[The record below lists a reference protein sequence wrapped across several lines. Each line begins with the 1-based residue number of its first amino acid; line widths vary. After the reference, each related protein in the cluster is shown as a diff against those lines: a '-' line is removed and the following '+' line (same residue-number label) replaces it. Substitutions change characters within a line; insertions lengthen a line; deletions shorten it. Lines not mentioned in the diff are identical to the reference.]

1 MYQSKSMNRKID
13 GVKKLRP
20 TVGAVPCA
28 CPKYGKRTTT
38 RVVKE
43 RLITDEDMERGIS
56 GEELKRRMHKRIDK
70 IFNSIE
76 EDQPSELVEKE
87 QLITD
92 YDLVKGISGEEL
104 LLVVKKD
111 IQEIYRRKK

>member
-13 GVKKLRP
+13 GVKRLRP
-20 TVGAVPCA
+20 TIGAVPCA

-56 GEELKRRMHKRIDK
+56 GEELKR
-70 IFNSIE
+70 
-76 EDQPSELVEKE
+76 L
-87 QLITD
+87 
-92 YDLVKGISGEEL
+92 
-104 LLVVKKD
+104 
-111 IQEIYRRKK
+111 YRRKK